1 MSAPN
6 RIRVSGRTYHR
17 VAAPANKKDPHFE
30 AHPQRVMQLLNYIRV
45 AAEGIESEF
54 NNYLSNNGELPYAG
68 MKLKDLL
75 ERAKNSA
82 LNMIV
87 ESADEAM
94 GILKDEER

>member
-1 MSAPN
+1 
-6 RIRVSGRTYHR
+6 
-17 VAAPANKKDPHFE
+17 
-30 AHPQRVMQLLNYIRV
+30 
-45 AAEGIESEF
+45 
-54 NNYLSNNGELPYAG
+54 